1 MKYVLLALYQYWLR
15 ARMWWRRF
23 YTKTTDEVDFC
34 NKVSCTVKTLFRT
47 HLYQCKSQTLKV
59 ASQMC
64 STGHNNVVVTSVH
77 FWLNKLSSPAVC
89 PILWSTYLAL
99 GPGLDTSL
107 AARSKR
113 EQALRQTVE
122 SCQKLWEERTN
133 RIWSTYIR
141 QWSSN
146 HTFHR
151 SCLLPLFFP
160 SSRSLHLSLNRCR
173 STYVY
178 HNNAALIE

>member
-1 MKYVLLALYQYWLR
+1 
-15 ARMWWRRF
+15 
-23 YTKTTDEVDFC
+23 
-34 NKVSCTVKTLFRT
+34 
-47 HLYQCKSQTLKV
+47 
-59 ASQMC
+59 MC

-178 HNNAALIE
+178 HNNAALIEWSVKDCFYPARAPWYGYRPRTAIMHGLYSSDHFLCV